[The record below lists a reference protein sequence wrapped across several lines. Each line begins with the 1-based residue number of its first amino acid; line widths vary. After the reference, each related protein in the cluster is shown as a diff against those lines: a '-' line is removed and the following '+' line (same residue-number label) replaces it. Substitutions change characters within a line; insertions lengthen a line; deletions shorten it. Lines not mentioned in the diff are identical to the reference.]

1 VTRITKDLGVTD
13 RRRHGRATSRA
24 DSIEPWSEAAAG
36 QAGEERLAT
45 RRTTWQRLSV
55 LDVALGLTQRSR
67 ASGDEPAGHS
77 WTVNRDPDQPE
88 VVP

>member
-45 RRTTWQRLSV
+45 RRTTWQRSSV
-55 LDVALGLTQRSR
+55 WYVTPDRTQQVR
-67 ASGDEPAGHS
+67 ASGDERPGFFRPVDGE
-77 WTVNRDPDQPE
+77 WDQPE